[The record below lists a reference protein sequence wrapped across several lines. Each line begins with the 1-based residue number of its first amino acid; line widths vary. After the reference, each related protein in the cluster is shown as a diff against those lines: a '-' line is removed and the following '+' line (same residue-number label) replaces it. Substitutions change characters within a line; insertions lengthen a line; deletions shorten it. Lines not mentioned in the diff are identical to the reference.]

1 MDKPVNPVQNIIM
14 DDLLKNIPEPKNDK
28 QYAIIGIVLLVVSGI
43 TVGANAIQKL
53 FDSENSKE
61 SNMAT

>member
-1 MDKPVNPVQNIIM
+1 M